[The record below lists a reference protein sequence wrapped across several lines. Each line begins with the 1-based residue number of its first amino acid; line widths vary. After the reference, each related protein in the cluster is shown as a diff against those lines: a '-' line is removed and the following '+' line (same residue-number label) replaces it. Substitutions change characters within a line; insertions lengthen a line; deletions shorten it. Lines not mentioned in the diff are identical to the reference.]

1 MGVMIGMSWG
11 TAIPVTIEDDTR
23 CVEATSDNDDSAL
36 AYVRRR
42 LPEAANRRPRASTAE
57 LEARLW
63 RRWRSRRG
71 AHRARDYGA
80 QPPQQQRNF
89 GEWSDRGDSSDGGGS
104 SDDGRASDADG
115 GSGRPLPI
123 VICDTDDSPR
133 SAPPANA
140 VGGREGR
147 AMWARR
153 RWTRVPEGRS
163 IWSRVAV
170 AIDVPINIEPCDDIE
185 LELLDTTEHFETL
198 PSLPRTTSDPE
209 NVARAAT
216 LASKRRRQRRS
227 VAGPRPS

>member
-1 MGVMIGMSWG
+1 
-11 TAIPVTIEDDTR
+11 
-23 CVEATSDNDDSAL
+23 
-36 AYVRRR
+36 
-42 LPEAANRRPRASTAE
+42 
-57 LEARLW
+57 
-63 RRWRSRRG
+63 
-71 AHRARDYGA
+71 
-80 QPPQQQRNF
+80 
-89 GEWSDRGDSSDGGGS
+89 
-104 SDDGRASDADG
+104 
-115 GSGRPLPI
+115 
-123 VICDTDDSPR
+123 
-133 SAPPANA
+133 
-140 VGGREGR
+140 
-147 AMWARR
+147 MWARR